1 MAKQCGRGPLVRSE
15 ASPAEVR
22 VLAEA
27 LVLLGAVSMSSSPWF
42 PTEMCKEVG
51 GKVLTRLSLVIL
63 MPGGKGEVGPQGG
76 QLQLSKEKQR
86 GEQKKSLHAGLAI

>member
-1 MAKQCGRGPLVRSE
+1 MAKQCGCGLLVRSE

-27 LVLLGAVSMSSSPWF
+27 LVLLGAASMSSSPWF

-51 GKVLTRLSLVIL
+51 GKVL
-63 MPGGKGEVGPQGG
+63 MPGEKGEVGPQGG
-76 QLQLSKEKQR
+76 QLQLSKEKQ
-86 GEQKKSLHAGLAI
+86 